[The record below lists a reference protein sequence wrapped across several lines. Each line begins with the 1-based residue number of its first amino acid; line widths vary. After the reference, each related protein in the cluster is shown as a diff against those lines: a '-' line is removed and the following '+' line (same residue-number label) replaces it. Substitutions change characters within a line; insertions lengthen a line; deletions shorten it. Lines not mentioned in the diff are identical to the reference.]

1 MLVLDLGELSIVTEK
16 PQITPA
22 ETDGAT
28 AVIASNFSYI
38 ISVLWRALSFCSK
51 TTFCTRVRVM
61 PCLGFPLDLKSP
73 DFRRLKIQALKSPE
87 IGHWS

>member
-28 AVIASNFSYI
+28 AVIASNFLYI
-38 ISVLWRALSFCSK
+38 ISVLRRALSFCSK
-51 TTFCTRVRVM
+51 ITFCTRVRVM